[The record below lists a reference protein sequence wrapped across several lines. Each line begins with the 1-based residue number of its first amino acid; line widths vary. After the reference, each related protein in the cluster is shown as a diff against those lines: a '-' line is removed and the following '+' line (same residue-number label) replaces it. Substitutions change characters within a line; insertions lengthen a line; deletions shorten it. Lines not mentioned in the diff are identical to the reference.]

1 MKFLNEINEI
11 PFLPRLINSYF
22 TQSEASLHVPQS
34 FSKQLSGTHLN
45 PLAPA
50 DVHGRELAYF
60 LTDSMSFTINISF
73 NVDSGPKDVKGMVR
87 GCDDPHC
94 MYHFLFCLSSVPSDV
109 FRQLS
114 IYHFVTCCFLVFVF
128 LLTSF
133 PCK

>member
-22 TQSEASLHVPQS
+22 TKSEASLHVPQS

-50 DVHGRELAYF
+50 DELGRELAYF
-60 LTDSMSFTINISF
+60 PTDSMSFTINISV
-73 NVDSGPKDVKGMVR
+73 NVGSGPKDVNGMVR
-87 GCDDPHC
+87 EYDDPHC
-94 MYHFLFCLSSVPSDV
+94 IHHFLFCLSSVPSDV

-114 IYHFVTCCFLVFVF
+114 VYHFVNCCFCFFVG
-128 LLTSF
+128 
-133 PCK
+133 